1 MGVCRPMLH
10 ALASRCGQALRC
22 HEFPTSGE
30 PMLTVLFVMLLVAVL
45 LYWMRR
51 RWPGHVLLALVVLF
65 FIGIGCGVVPRVM
78 VRDLQADY
86 RPDPPVAWAQR
97 NAIVLLGAGTV
108 HPEHDSLIPS
118 FFADGRILKAA
129 QLYAACKATGGDC
142 HLVVCGG
149 DSQDHGEPESVVYG
163 RALRKL
169 GIPAADL
176 TLETR
181 SMTTWQNAQFS
192 RPLLRDYAPQHLV
205 LVTSGIHLRR
215 SLLYFAHFGVSLQP
229 VAGDWLR
236 ADRQLL
242 PDAWNFLLADVTLH
256 EYLGILRYHVYN
268 AMGWNAPKAPP
279 LGA

>member
-1 MGVCRPMLH
+1 M
-10 ALASRCGQALRC
+10 
-22 HEFPTSGE
+22 
-30 PMLTVLFVMLLVAVL
+30 LFVMLLVAVL
-45 LYWMRR
+45 LYRMRWR
-51 RWPGHVLLALVVLF
+51 RLGHALLALTVLL

-78 VRDLQADY
+78 VRNLQAY
-86 RPDPPVAWAQR
+86 YSPDPPIAWAQR

-108 HPEHDSLIPS
+108 HPGDDPLIPS

-129 QLYAACKATGGDC
+129 QLYTACKATGGDC

-169 GIPAADL
+169 GIPAADV

-192 RPLLRDYAPQHLV
+192 RPLLQDYAPQHLV

-215 SLLYFAHFGVSLQP
+215 SLLYFAHFGITLQP

-236 ADRQLL
+236 ADRELV
-242 PDAWNFLLADVTLH
+242 PDSWNFLLADVTLH
-256 EYLGILRYHVYN
+256 EYLGILRYQVYN
-268 AMGWNAPKAPP
+268 LMGWNAPKAPP
-279 LGA
+279 LAS